1 MEDLLLEQFADDLLQ
16 VINNSRWSTLDQI
29 EGNQDTVTEQI
40 LNQWYRTDDG
50 VILLNEAINDFNLFK
65 DRYPTNGWGRAGGL
79 VWRNDVVPY
88 HQNPDY
94 NVHVNGTNADLLPF
108 EENSAELEGKKRRR
122 HKRKH
127 SNKRKHSDKKYKQKS
142 NKRKHSKKRKH

>member
-1 MEDLLLEQFADDLLQ
+1 MEDLLLEQFADDLLH
-16 VINNSRWSTLDQI
+16 VINNSGWSTLDQI

-108 EENSAELEGKKRRR
+108 EENGAELEGKKRRKQR
-122 HKRKH
+122 KHKNHSKKRK
-127 SNKRKHSDKKYKQKS
+127 NS
-142 NKRKHSKKRKH
+142 NKRKHSKKRKSSKH